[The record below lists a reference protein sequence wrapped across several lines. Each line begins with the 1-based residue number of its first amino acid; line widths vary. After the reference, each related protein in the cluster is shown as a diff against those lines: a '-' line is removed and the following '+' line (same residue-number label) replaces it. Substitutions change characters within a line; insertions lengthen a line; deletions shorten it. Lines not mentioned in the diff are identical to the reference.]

1 VSPLLLACLA
11 YLATAVPSSVLGLL
25 WPLIQLTFHAPVGVL
40 GLLLIPGTAAA
51 ILASIATGRILRRR
65 TAGPVLAGG
74 TLLIAAA
81 LAAESAAP
89 SLAAFT
95 AATVVFGA
103 GFGAIDAALN
113 AHAER
118 HFGARD
124 VNWMHASYG
133 LGSAA
138 GPLLITVL
146 LSDGLGWRLS
156 YGSMG
161 AALAALAIVFLLTRR
176 AWVLPPDGMVPPPD
190 GMVWPADG
198 MVPPPTGLPAG
209 SSREQPHRRRPA
221 VVALALALA
230 AVEPG
235 IEAAAGLWGYVFLT
249 AGRGLSPAAAG
260 TVIAA
265 YWATMFAGRAV
276 LGPVAERAGPRRVL
290 AAAVAGL
297 TVGAAVMAVPGPA
310 VVAVIGLL
318 MLGLAAA
325 PVFPLLIITTTQR
338 TGAVPGPQATRM
350 VSLQVS
356 AATAGSALLP
366 AAAGLIIGAGGAR
379 VLAPALFLASL
390 AMCGL
395 YGLLSHRARHAS

>member
-1 VSPLLLACLA
+1 VSPLFLACLA

-25 WPLIQLTFHAPVGVL
+25 WPSIQPTFHAPVGVL

-51 ILASIATGRILRRR
+51 ILASIATGRILRHR

-89 SLAAFT
+89 SLEAFT
-95 AATVVFGA
+95 AATVVFGS

-138 GPLLITVL
+138 GPLLVTVL

-161 AALAALAIVFLLTRR
+161 AALAALAVVFLLTRR
-176 AWVLPPDGMVPPPD
+176 AWAPPSGQVMPPPA
-190 GMVWPADG
+190 GP
-198 MVPPPTGLPAG
+198 PAG
-209 SSREQPHRRRPA
+209 SSRDQARRRRPA
-221 VVALALALA
+221 VVAGALAVA

-276 LGPVAERAGPRRVL
+276 LGPVAERADPRRVL

-297 TVGAAVMAVPGPA
+297 AVGAAVMAVPGPA

-318 MLGLAAA
+318 TLGLAAA

-356 AATAGSALLP
+356 AATAGSALFP
-366 AAAGLIIGAGGAR
+366 AAAGLIIGAAGAR
-379 VLAPALFLASL
+379 DLAPVLFLASL

-395 YGLLSHRARHAS
+395 YGLLSRRVRPEP